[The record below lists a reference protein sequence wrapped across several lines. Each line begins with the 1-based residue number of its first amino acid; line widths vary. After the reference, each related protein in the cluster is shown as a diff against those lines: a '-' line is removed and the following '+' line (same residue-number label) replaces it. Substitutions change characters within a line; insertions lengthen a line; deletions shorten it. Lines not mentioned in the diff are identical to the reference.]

1 MATFVD
7 HVTLHLRAGNG
18 GNGCVSV
25 KREKFKPLAGPDGG
39 NGGNGGDIV
48 LVADPQ
54 VTTLLGF
61 HRSPHRSSGNGGPG
75 MGDHRNGANGELM
88 ELSVPLGTVVKD
100 AEGNELSDMTEPGF
114 RLVVAPGGQGG
125 LGNAALASTKRKAP
139 GFALLGTLG
148 WEGDVQLVLKTVA
161 DVALVGYPSA
171 GKSSL
176 IAAMSAARP
185 KIADYPFTTL
195 HPNLG
200 VVQAGESRY
209 TVADVPGL
217 IEGASEG
224 KGLGLEFLRHVERC
238 TALLHVLD
246 CATLEPGRDPLS
258 DLDVIL
264 GELAAYPV
272 PEGQKPLLERPQLIA
287 LNKVDVP
294 EARELAGFV
303 RGDLEAR
310 GYRVFEISTVSHEG
324 LKQLNYALAE
334 VVETGRVE
342 AAAAAAAK
350 PRIVIRPKAVDDG
363 GFEVR
368 VEGGSFG
375 NIYRILGAK
384 PERWVQQ
391 TDFTNDEAVGFLAD
405 RLAKLGI
412 ENELFKAGAVSGST
426 VIIGPGHGV
435 VFDWEPTL
443 TSTAELITAPRGTD
457 ARLDEPRRRTSNER
471 REEYFGRMDAKAAA
485 RAELIREREAGL
497 WHSEGDE
504 FDGNSDTGTIDDLAA
519 DVATTGD
526 AATGEAATDKAAI
539 DEAAIVGATDGDT
552 VNGDT
557 VNGDTVNGGVGV
569 SEGAEGE
576 KE

>member
-39 NGGNGGDIV
+39 NGGDGGDLI
-48 LVADPQ
+48 LVADPST
-54 VTTLLGF
+54 TTLLGY
-61 HRSPHRSSGNGGPG
+61 HRSPHRTSENGGPG
-75 MGDHRNGANGELM
+75 MGDHRNGGNADIRELM
-88 ELSVPLGTVVKD
+88 VPIGTVVKD
-100 AEGNELSDMTEPGF
+100 TEGNELLDMNEAGL

-125 LGNAALASTKRKAP
+125 LGNAALSSTKRKAP

-148 WEGDVQLVLKTVA
+148 FEGDVYLELKTVA

-246 CATLEPGRDPLS
+246 CATLEPGRDPLT

-264 GELAAYPV
+264 GELGAYPV
-272 PEGQKPLLERPQLIA
+272 PEGQTPLLERPQLIA
-287 LNKVDVP
+287 LNKIDIP
-294 EARELAGFV
+294 EGRELADFV
-303 RGDLEAR
+303 KADLEGR

-324 LKQLNYALAE
+324 LKSLNYALAE
-334 VVETGRVE
+334 LVETGRVE
-342 AAAAAAAK
+342 AIAKEAAK
-350 PRIVIRPKAVDDG
+350 PRIIIRPRAVDEG
-363 GFEVR
+363 GFVVR

-375 NIYRILGAK
+375 NIYRILGTK
-384 PERWVQQ
+384 PERWIQQ
-391 TDFTNDEAVGFLAD
+391 TDFTNDEAIGFLAD
-405 RLAKLGI
+405 RLAKLGV
-412 ENELFKAGAVSGST
+412 ENELFKAGAVAGST

-435 VFDWEPTL
+435 IFDWEPTL
-443 TSTAELITAPRGTD
+443 TSTSELVTAPRGADT
-457 ARLDEPRRRTSNER
+457 RIDEPKRRSSSER
-471 REEYFGRMDAKAAA
+471 REEYFGRMDAKASA
-485 RAELIREREAGL
+485 RAELIREREAGM
-497 WHSEGDE
+497 WQTGEEEYNGDE
-504 FDGNSDTGTIDDLAA
+504 APEVEPTTAASD
-519 DVATTGD
+519 
-526 AATGEAATDKAAI
+526 E
-539 DEAAIVGATDGDT
+539 TDGHDSGNADEPGNADETGNVEDT
-552 VNGDT
+552 
-557 VNGDTVNGGVGV
+557 
-569 SEGAEGE
+569 
-576 KE
+576 K